1 MKACY
6 SCSSKPTKNGVYKS
20 ELEHFIFSQIPKDN
34 THYHKIGAPS
44 RMIENLRPNTCIFY
58 FASTKRPIISPL
70 KKFED
75 AYGRLKNS
83 GVTRTDSKG
92 KAKFF
97 LECPQVYKSLSG
109 KVHERH
115 LHYLYWNEKSKSW
128 NQNLYTQPLICNVNQ
143 EYVKKYMSKA
153 LLIDALPE
161 KMYENKHIKGA
172 YNLPVNKRTTQEDV
186 EKIVK
191 KRFNKTSKHIPIII
205 YCYNAQCN
213 AGEKVLKRLNKLG
226 YNNIVH
232 YENGIK
238 SWKGPVECA

>member
-1 MKACY
+1 MKTCY

-20 ELEHFIFSQIPKDN
+20 ELEKFIFNQLPKDN

-44 RMIENLRPNTCIFY
+44 KIINGLRPNTCVFY
-58 FASTKRPIISPL
+58 FGTGKRSLTLPL

-75 AYGRLKNS
+75 AYGKLKNG

-97 LECPQVYKSLSG
+97 LDCPQVYKSLSG

-128 NQNLYTQPLICNVNQ
+128 SKNLYTQPLICHVNQ
-143 EYVKKYMSKA
+143 TFVKENMSKC

-161 KMYENKHIKGA
+161 KMYNKKHIKGA
-172 YNLPVNKRTTQEDV
+172 YNLPVDKRLNENEV
-186 EKIVK
+186 KNIVK

-205 YCYNAQCN
+205 YCYHDKCDA
-213 AGEKVLKRLNKLG
+213 AEIVLKRLNKIG
-226 YNNIVH
+226 FNNIVH
-232 YENGIK
+232 YKNGIK
-238 SWKGPVECA
+238 AWKGPAESK